1 MIRRITAVLLA
12 VLMLAAAGFSAAEDV
27 WACPSCGAEAV
38 GNFCSNCG
46 AKRPDD
52 GETKDTGMQQDP
64 ADTVR
69 LDLMVAFEKNAM
81 LATYDVKLYLDD
93 EWVTTLRHGVDYEAT
108 LQVAPGKHV
117 ITFRKDSGSSAEGT
131 TVVNVTEPSCY
142 SCTIHT
148 KYSAI
153 RISAEQLAP
162 VSGNDPEL
170 GGENYIPVDGSIRL
184 AVAVEFEKNALLSKY
199 NVDFYLDD
207 VKVATLAHGKNFE
220 GVLGVSEGKHVLS
233 FFKAGDSSV
242 RGTTQVTV
250 TADGQFSCRIEAT
263 RNKVKIS
270 RESMK

>member
-1 MIRRITAVLLA
+1 MVRRITAVLLA
-12 VLMLAAAGFSAAEDV
+12 VLMLAAAGFSAAESV
-27 WACPSCGAEAV
+27 WECPACGAEAS

-46 AKRPDD
+46 AQRPDD
-52 GETKDTGMQQDP
+52 GGMKDSGPRQDP

-69 LDLMVAFEKNAM
+69 LDMRVSFEKNAM

-117 ITFRKDSGSSAEGT
+117 ITFRKDSGSRAEGT
-131 TVVNVTEPSCY
+131 TVISITEPTCY

-148 KYSAI
+148 KYSTI
-153 RISAEQLAP
+153 RISGEQLAP
-162 VSGNDPEL
+162 VSEYDPEL

-184 AVAVEFEKNALLSKY
+184 AVAVEFEKNALFSKY
-199 NVDFYLDD
+199 DVDFYLDD

-233 FFKAGDSSV
+233 FFRAGDSSV

-250 TADGQFSCRIEAT
+250 TADGQFSCRIEAA
-263 RNKVKIS
+263 RNKVRITK
-270 RESMK
+270 ESMK